1 MMQPHRVGLVL
12 SPLEVQRTQE
22 EFMKSTDTARAGW
35 ALIALGVLALFGGC
49 DSRNPGGVALCVN
62 PTTQVVEQC
71 CFTAAGT
78 YVPCSTITPIGGDA
92 EGADTLEPPL
102 DGTGGSD
109 GGVGG
114 DVALMEDT
122 EAPDAGPP
130 TDVPP
135 TDVES
140 DGSGV
145 VDVPPDTTA
154 DVAEDVSCEECTVS
168 EVECAGPS
176 TRRVCTALEGGCTAW
191 VIEPCGDGQQCE
203 AGICITPCKPAA
215 PCPTAGARTCNGAVV
230 QECGEEAPGCLGWGD
245 VQTCGAS
252 QVCVD
257 GACEAAPECPAAT
270 KCKSE
275 GSKTCDAT
283 GKTLLM
289 CKPVP
294 GDAACLQWTKDKDC
308 LAGQICDAA
317 ACVQGPSG
325 TLTCTDYVHCIAD
338 CGSDA
343 CKTGCADKAKPGAV
357 GQFTDLQSCANANCV
372 QLNQLPYSF
381 EHCYFTKCS
390 AQVKGCEGFF
400 IPGTG
405 GCGALD
411 TCVADCGGTSSC
423 VMSCFDAVDMDGY
436 VKFLAMWACIEQKCD
451 TLYEPGSA
459 QWQNCA
465 GSSCASQISACG
477 ND

>member
-1 MMQPHRVGLVL
+1 MNGM
-12 SPLEVQRTQE
+12 E
-22 EFMKSTDTARAGW
+22 TARARW
-35 ALIALGVLALFGGC
+35 VLVALGAFALTGC
-49 DSRNPGGVALCVN
+49 DGRNQGGVALCVN
-62 PTTQVVEQC
+62 PTTQAVEQC

-78 YVPCSTITPIGGDA
+78 YVPCSTVAGDSDAEGGDA
-92 EGADTLEPPL
+92 LEPSLDGGGGAD
-102 DGTGGSD
+102 GGAGD
-109 GGVGG
+109 
-114 DVALMEDT
+114 DVASTDDT
-122 EAPDAGPP
+122 GAPDAGPQE
-130 TDVPP
+130 DVPP
-135 TDVES
+135 ADTAAADS
-140 DGSGV
+140 
-145 VDVPPDTTA
+145 VDVPVDVST
-154 DVAEDVSCEECTVS
+154 DVAQDVSCEECSPT
-168 EVECAGPS
+168 EVACDGLS
-176 TRRVCTALEGGCTAW
+176 KRRYCEVLEGGCTAW

-203 AGICITPCKPAA
+203 AGICITPCKPAE
-215 PCPTAGARTCNGAVV
+215 PCPTAGARKCNGAVV
-230 QECGEEAPGCLGWGD
+230 QECGEEAPGCLGWAD
-245 VQTCGAS
+245 VQSCDAS
-252 QVCVD
+252 QICLD
-257 GACEAAPECPAAT
+257 GACKAAPECPAAT

-283 GKTLLM
+283 GKTLLV

-308 LAGQICDAA
+308 LTGQICDAA
-317 ACVQGPSG
+317 ACVQGPTE
-325 TLTCTDYVHCIAD
+325 TLTCNDYVHCIAD
-338 CGSDA
+338 CGTEA
-343 CKTGCADKAKPGAV
+343 CKKGCADKAKPGAV
-357 GQFTDLQSCANANCV
+357 GQFTDLQSCANANCA

-411 TCVADCGGTSSC
+411 TCVADCGGSSSC